1 VSELEYK
8 LKNVFRD
15 AKNVEVRI
23 HNNEIEIAIY
33 DLPFVKT
40 YLNMFFRDAKVAT
53 TMVKRDSG
61 NAMLYINILFKTNVS
76 EVTIN
81 KILPVI
87 QAYYR
92 VISNV
97 DNY

>member
-8 LKNVFRD
+8 LKDIFRD